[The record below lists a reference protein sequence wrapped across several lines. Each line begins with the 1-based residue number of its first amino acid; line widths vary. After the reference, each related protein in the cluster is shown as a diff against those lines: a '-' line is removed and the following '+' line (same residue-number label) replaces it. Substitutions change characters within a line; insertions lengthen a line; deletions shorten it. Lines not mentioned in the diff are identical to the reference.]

1 MKRYLLLFA
10 LALSLSLYGQK
21 EYYEL
26 RTYSIPFNGSEQ
38 ALHDYFEDALLPA
51 LIAVVLRILEYLRP

>member
-1 MKRYLLLFA
+1 MKKYLLFLSFC
-10 LALSLSLYGQK
+10 LSLSLFAQK

-38 ALHDYFEDALLPA
+38 ALHEYLKDALLPA
-51 LIAVVLRILEYLRP
+51 LNRQGISNVCVF